1 MVKNM
6 LFDVL
11 APVFGVIFCGY
22 LLGAKKILGS
32 DAMAGLNG
40 LVYFVSFP
48 ALLFVVIAKTPP
60 HQIFNWSFLSVWVG
74 GIAIVYALTALL
86 SKLLFQDG
94 LANMAMRGLNTT
106 CASTAF
112 IGIPLCTAAFGVD
125 AALPAVLAT
134 TLLAIFDLS
143 ASILLIETERNAN
156 GKTLTILVNIV
167 KALAKN
173 PLMIGSALG
182 IAFSVS
188 GLHLPLAVS
197 RFCDM
202 VGGAAI
208 PCSLI
213 TLGLFFA
220 SNSVQLASL
229 EVYLLTTLK
238 LVVHPLATWL
248 LIVFVFPL
256 DARMTAIVVLLAAL
270 PPATTVFVLAQ
281 RYRIHTHQTAST
293 MLVSTVMS
301 IAGAAAVLLWL
312 MPKVN

>member
-1 MVKNM
+1 M

-11 APVFGVIFCGY
+11 VPVFGVILCGY
-22 LLGAKKILGS
+22 LLGVRKILAAEAS
-32 DAMAGLNG
+32 AGINSF
-40 LVYFVSFP
+40 VYFVSFP
-48 ALLFVVIAKTPP
+48 ALLFVVIARTPP
-60 HQIFNWSFLSVWVG
+60 ARIFDWPFFGAWVG
-74 GIAIVYALTALL
+74 GLAVVYLLTVVI
-86 SKLLFQDG
+86 SKLFFRDG
-94 LANMAMRGLNTT
+94 LANMGMRGLDTT

-112 IGIPLCTAAFGVD
+112 IGIPLCTAAFGAD

-156 GKTLTILVNIV
+156 GKTLAILGNIA

-182 IAFSVS
+182 IAVSLS
-188 GLHLPLAVS
+188 GLQLPLAVT
-197 RFCDM
+197 RFCEI

-220 SNSVQLASL
+220 GRSVLLGSV
-229 EVYLLTTLK
+229 EVHLLTLLK

-270 PPATTVFVLAQ
+270 PPATTVFVIAQ
-281 RYRIHTHQTAST
+281 RYGIHMHQTAST
-293 MLVSTVMS
+293 MLVSTVAS
-301 IAGAAAVLLWL
+301 IASIAAVLLWL
-312 MPKVN
+312 APKAI